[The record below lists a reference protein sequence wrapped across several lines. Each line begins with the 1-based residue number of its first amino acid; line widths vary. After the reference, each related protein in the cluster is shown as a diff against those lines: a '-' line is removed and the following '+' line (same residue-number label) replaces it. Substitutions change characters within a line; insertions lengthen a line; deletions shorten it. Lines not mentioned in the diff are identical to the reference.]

1 VATKEIM
8 TNPKKYGFLYDQ
20 EDLYTLAPVK
30 KVEVEIE
37 LPSLADFSAE
47 HGASYKDLKIL
58 NPWLMEPKLNNKS
71 GKKYIID
78 LPK

>member
-1 VATKEIM
+1 M

-37 LPSLADFSAE
+37 LPSLAVFFRRAW
-47 HGASYKDLKIL
+47 GLL
-58 NPWLMEPKLNNKS
+58 
-71 GKKYIID
+71 
-78 LPK
+78 